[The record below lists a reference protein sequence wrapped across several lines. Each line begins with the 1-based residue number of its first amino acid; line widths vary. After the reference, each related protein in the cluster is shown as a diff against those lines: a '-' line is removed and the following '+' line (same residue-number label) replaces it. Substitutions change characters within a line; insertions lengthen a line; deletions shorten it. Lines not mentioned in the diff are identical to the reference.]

1 MIERTKLLIGTAGC
15 FILCVFGVYRLL
27 IENSSGFTSMIIPL
41 IFAVSGFLG
50 FVTNVYKL
58 SKQKSDNI

>member
-1 MIERTKLLIGTAGC
+1 MKEKTKLFIGTAGC

-27 IENSSGFTSMIIPL
+27 VENPSNFTSMIIPV
-41 IFAVSGFLG
+41 IFALSGFLG

-58 SKQKSDNI
+58 SKRKSDNI